1 MHIQKRYIV
10 ENNHDIILKA
20 ERRVSMILAEK
31 IIKLRKQKGWSQED
45 LALQMG
51 VSRQSVSK
59 WESMSSLPD
68 LDKIIKLSNLFG
80 VSTDYL
86 LKDDI
91 EEEPGYE
98 PDTLNSTT
106 SSSNISTNSSED
118 SCIEVSLEEAN
129 KYMTLVEKSANKMAG
144 AVAACILSPV
154 FLILFSGYAE
164 TGIIGINEDV
174 AACIGAAVLL
184 IMIAGAV
191 FIFVSVGI
199 QLSKYEYLE
208 KECLNL
214 QYGIAGIV
222 EAKKE
227 AYEAKYKTSIAIGVA
242 LCILSVVPILIAA
255 GFNFQDQVYISLT
268 ALLLIFIACG
278 VFLFVSVGMVHS
290 CYEKLLEEGEFTR
303 ERKMNVKKNS
313 NLTTIYWGIVTAAYL
328 GYSFITMDWGRS
340 WIIWPVAGVLYAV
353 VIGIANSMRKK

>member
-1 MHIQKRYIV
+1 
-10 ENNHDIILKA
+10 
-20 ERRVSMILAEK
+20 MILAEK

-68 LDKIIKLSNLFG
+68 LDKIIKLGNLFG

-86 LKDDI
+86 LKDDM
-91 EEEPGYE
+91 EEDPGYE
-98 PDTLNSTT
+98 PDDAT
-106 SSSNISTNSSED
+106 SNNLETSKTEETFV
-118 SCIEVSLEEAN
+118 EVTLEEAT
-129 KYMTLVEKSANKMAG
+129 KYMNLVEKSSKKIAG

-154 FLILFSGYAE
+154 FLILFCGFAE
-164 TGIIGINEDV
+164 TGIIGISEDI
-174 AACIGAAVLL
+174 AGGIGVAVLL

-191 FIFVSVGI
+191 FIFVSLGI
-199 QLSKYEYLE
+199 QLDKYEYLE
-208 KECLNL
+208 KENLNL

-227 AYEAKYKTSIAIGVA
+227 AYDVKYKTAIAIGVV
-242 LCILSVVPILIAA
+242 LCILSVVPLLIAA
-255 GFNFQDQVYISLT
+255 GFNFQDQVYVSLV

-278 VFLFVSVGMVHS
+278 VFLFVNVGMVHS

-303 ERKMNVKKNS
+303 ERKTNAKKNS
-313 NLTTIYWGIVTAAYL
+313 SLSTIYWCIVVAAYL
-328 GYSFITMDWGRS
+328 GYSFLTMDWGRS
-340 WIIWPVAGVLYAV
+340 WIIWPIAGVLYAA
-353 VIGIANSMRKK
+353 VITIANSARKQ

>member
-1 MHIQKRYIV
+1 
-10 ENNHDIILKA
+10 
-20 ERRVSMILAEK
+20 MILAEK

-45 LALQMG
+45 LAIHMG

-86 LKDDI
+86 LKDDM

-98 PDTLNSTT
+98 PDVITSTE
-106 SSSNISTNSSED
+106 STNNCSANKTEESFV
-118 SCIEVSLEEAN
+118 EVTLEEAT
-129 KYMTLVEKSANKMAG
+129 KYMNLVEKSSKKIAG

-154 FLILFSGYAE
+154 FLILFGGFAE
-164 TGIIGINEDV
+164 TGILGISEDIAGGIGV
-174 AACIGAAVLL
+174 AVLL

-191 FIFVSVGI
+191 FIFVSLGI
-199 QLSKYEYLE
+199 QLDKYEYLE
-208 KECLNL
+208 KENLNL

-227 AYEAKYKTSIAIGVA
+227 AYETKYKSSIAIGVA
-242 LCILSVVPILIAA
+242 LCILSVVPLLIAA
-255 GFNFQDQVYISLT
+255 GFNFQDQVYVSLV

-278 VFLFVSVGMVHS
+278 VFLFVNVGMVHS

-303 ERKMNVKKNS
+303 ERKTNAKKNS
-313 NLTTIYWGIVTAAYL
+313 NLSTIYWCIVVAAFL
-328 GYSFITMDWGRS
+328 GYSFLTMDWGRS
-340 WIIWPVAGVLYAV
+340 WIIWPVAGVLYTAV
-353 VIGIANSMRKK
+353 VTIANAARKQ

>member
-1 MHIQKRYIV
+1 
-10 ENNHDIILKA
+10 
-20 ERRVSMILAEK
+20 MILAEK

-86 LKDDI
+86 LKDDM
-91 EEEPGYE
+91 EEDPGYE
-98 PDTLNSTT
+98 PDVLA
-106 SSSNISTNSSED
+106 STNSPNNDTSNKMED
-118 SCIEVSLEEAN
+118 TFVEVTLEEAS
-129 KYMTLVEKSANKMAG
+129 KYMILVEKSSKKIAG

-154 FLILFSGYAE
+154 FLILLGGFAE
-164 TGIIGINEDV
+164 TSILGISEDIAGGIGV
-174 AACIGAAVLL
+174 AVLL

-191 FIFVSVGI
+191 FIFVSLGI
-199 QLSKYEYLE
+199 QLDKYEYLE
-208 KECLNL
+208 KENLNL

-222 EAKKE
+222 EAKKK
-227 AYEAKYKTSIAIGVA
+227 AYEAKYKTSIAIGVV
-242 LCILSVVPILIAA
+242 LCILSVVPLLIAA
-255 GFNFQDQVYISLT
+255 GFNFQDQVYVSLV

-278 VFLFVSVGMVHS
+278 VFLFVNVGMVHS

-303 ERKMNVKKNS
+303 ERKTNAKKNS
-313 NLTTIYWGIVTAAYL
+313 NISTIYWCIVVAVFL
-328 GYSFITMDWGRS
+328 GYSFLTMDWGRS

-353 VIGIANSMRKK
+353 VITIANCVRKQ

>member
-1 MHIQKRYIV
+1 
-10 ENNHDIILKA
+10 
-20 ERRVSMILAEK
+20 MILAEK

-45 LALQMG
+45 LALHMG

-98 PDTLNSTT
+98 SEIINADHTT
-106 SSSNISTNSSED
+106 TPAGTEESSV
-118 SCIEVSLEEAN
+118 EVSLEEAN
-129 KYMTLVEKSANKMAG
+129 KYMELVEKSSKKIAA

-164 TGIIGINEDV
+164 AGIINISENIAGGIGV
-174 AACIGAAVLL
+174 AILL
-184 IMIAGAV
+184 IIIAGAV
-191 FIFVSVGI
+191 FVFISLGI
-199 QLSKYEYLE
+199 QLSKYDYLE
-208 KECLNL
+208 KENLNL

-227 AYEAKYKTSIAIGVA
+227 VHDSKYKTSIAIGVV
-242 LCILSVVPILIAA
+242 LCILSAVPLLIAS
-255 GFNFQDQVYISLT
+255 GFDFPDQVYTCLV
-268 ALLLIFIACG
+268 ALLLIFIASG
-278 VFLFVSVGMVHS
+278 VFLFVSVGMVQD
-290 CYEKLLEEGEFTR
+290 CYDKLLEEGDYTR
-303 ERKMNVKKNS
+303 ERKLNAKRND
-313 NLTTIYWGIVTAAYL
+313 NLSTIYWGIVTAAYL
-328 GYSFITMDWGRS
+328 GCSFITGAWDKT
-340 WIIWPVAGVLYAV
+340 WIIWPVAGVLFAA
-353 VIGIANSMRKK
+353 VIGIANSLRKK

>member
-1 MHIQKRYIV
+1 
-10 ENNHDIILKA
+10 
-20 ERRVSMILAEK
+20 MILAEK

-86 LKDDI
+86 LKDDM
-91 EEEPGYE
+91 EEDPGYE
-98 PDTLNSTT
+98 PDAPT
-106 SSSNISTNSSED
+106 SSNLEAIKKEETFV
-118 SCIEVSLEEAN
+118 EVTLEEATN
-129 KYMTLVEKSANKMAG
+129 YMNLVEKSSKKIAG

-154 FLILFSGYAE
+154 FLILFSGFAE
-164 TGIIGINEDV
+164 TGTIGISEDI
-174 AACIGAAVLL
+174 AGGIGVAVLL

-191 FIFVSVGI
+191 FIFVSLGI
-199 QLSKYEYLE
+199 QLDKYEYLE
-208 KECLNL
+208 KENLNL

-227 AYEAKYKTSIAIGVA
+227 AYEVKYKTSIAIGVA
-242 LCILSVVPILIAA
+242 LCILSVVPLLIAA
-255 GFNFQDQVYISLT
+255 GFNFQDQVYVSLV

-278 VFLFVSVGMVHS
+278 VFLFVNVGMVHS
-290 CYEKLLEEGEFTR
+290 CYEKLLEEGDFTR
-303 ERKMNVKKNS
+303 ERKTNAKKNS
-313 NLTTIYWGIVTAAYL
+313 NLSTIYWCIIVASYL
-328 GYSFITMDWGRS
+328 GYSFFTMNWGRS
-340 WIIWPVAGVLYAV
+340 WIIWPVAGVLYAA
-353 VIGIANSMRKK
+353 VITIANSARKH

>member
-1 MHIQKRYIV
+1 
-10 ENNHDIILKA
+10 
-20 ERRVSMILAEK
+20 MILAEK

-86 LKDDI
+86 LKDDM

-98 PDTLNSTT
+98 PDVVASNNLETT
-106 SSSNISTNSSED
+106 KTEETFV
-118 SCIEVSLEEAN
+118 EVTLEEATR
-129 KYMTLVEKSANKMAG
+129 YMNLVEKSSKKIAG

-154 FLILFSGYAE
+154 FLILFSGFAE
-164 TGIIGINEDV
+164 TGIIGINEDI
-174 AACIGAAVLL
+174 AGGIGVAVLL
-184 IMIAGAV
+184 IMIACAV
-191 FIFVSVGI
+191 FIFVSLGI
-199 QLSKYEYLE
+199 QLDKYEYLE
-208 KECLNL
+208 KENLNL

-227 AYEAKYKTSIAIGVA
+227 AYEVKYKTSIAIGVS
-242 LCILSVVPILIAA
+242 LCILSVVPLLIAA
-255 GFNFQDQVYISLT
+255 GFNFQDQVYVSLV
-268 ALLLIFIACG
+268 AVLLIFIACG
-278 VFLFVSVGMVHS
+278 VFLFVNVGMVHS
-290 CYEKLLEEGEFTR
+290 CYEKLLEEGEYTR
-303 ERKMNVKKNS
+303 EHKTNAKKNS
-313 NLTTIYWGIVTAAYL
+313 NLSTIYWCIVVAAFL
-328 GYSFITMDWGRS
+328 GYSFLTMDWGRS

-353 VIGIANSMRKK
+353 VITIANSARKQ

>member
-1 MHIQKRYIV
+1 
-10 ENNHDIILKA
+10 
-20 ERRVSMILAEK
+20 MILAEK

-45 LALQMG
+45 LAIHMG

-86 LKDDI
+86 LKDDM

-98 PDTLNSTT
+98 PDVITSTE
-106 SSSNISTNSSED
+106 STNNCSANKTEESFV
-118 SCIEVSLEEAN
+118 EVTLEEAT
-129 KYMTLVEKSANKMAG
+129 KYMNLVEKSSKKIAG

-154 FLILFSGYAE
+154 FLILFGGFAE
-164 TGIIGINEDV
+164 TGILGISEDIAGGIGV
-174 AACIGAAVLL
+174 AVLL

-191 FIFVSVGI
+191 FIFVSLGI
-199 QLSKYEYLE
+199 QLDKYEYLE
-208 KECLNL
+208 KENLNL

-227 AYEAKYKTSIAIGVA
+227 AYETKYKSSIAIGVA
-242 LCILSVVPILIAA
+242 LCILSVVPLLIAA
-255 GFNFQDQVYISLT
+255 GFNFQDQVYVSLV

-278 VFLFVSVGMVHS
+278 VFLFVNVGMVHS

-303 ERKMNVKKNS
+303 ERKTNAKKNS
-313 NLTTIYWGIVTAAYL
+313 NLSTIYWCIVVAAFL
-328 GYSFITMDWGRS
+328 GYSFLTMDWGRS
-340 WIIWPVAGVLYAV
+340 WIIWPVAGVLYTAV
-353 VIGIANSMRKK
+353 VAIANSARKQ

>member
-1 MHIQKRYIV
+1 
-10 ENNHDIILKA
+10 
-20 ERRVSMILAEK
+20 MILAEK
-31 IIKLRKQKGWSQED
+31 IIKLRKQRGWSQED

-86 LKDDI
+86 LKDDM
-91 EEEPGYE
+91 EEDPGYE
-98 PDTLNSTT
+98 PDDATSNNLETT
-106 SSSNISTNSSED
+106 KTEETFV
-118 SCIEVSLEEAN
+118 EVTLEEAT
-129 KYMTLVEKSANKMAG
+129 KYMNLVEKSSKKIAG

-154 FLILFSGYAE
+154 FLILLGGFAE
-164 TGIIGINEDV
+164 TGIIGINEDI
-174 AACIGAAVLL
+174 AGGIGVAVLL
-184 IMIAGAV
+184 IMIACAV
-191 FIFVSVGI
+191 FIFVSLGI
-199 QLSKYEYLE
+199 QLDKYEYLE
-208 KECLNL
+208 KENLNL

-227 AYEAKYKTSIAIGVA
+227 AYDVKYKTAIAIGVV
-242 LCILSVVPILIAA
+242 LCILSVVPLLIAA
-255 GFNFQDQVYISLT
+255 GFNFQDQVYVSLV

-278 VFLFVSVGMVHS
+278 VFLFVNVGMVHS

-303 ERKMNVKKNS
+303 ERKTNAKKNS
-313 NLTTIYWGIVTAAYL
+313 SLSTIYWCIVVAAFL
-328 GYSFITMDWGRS
+328 GYSFLTMDWGRS

-353 VIGIANSMRKK
+353 VITIANCTRKQ